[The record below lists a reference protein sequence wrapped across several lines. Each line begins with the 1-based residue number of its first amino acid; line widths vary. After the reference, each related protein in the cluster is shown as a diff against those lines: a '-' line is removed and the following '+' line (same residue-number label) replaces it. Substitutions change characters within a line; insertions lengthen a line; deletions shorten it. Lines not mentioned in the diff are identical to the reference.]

1 MGNSS
6 ATKAAGRSGL
16 SSREAEIIAL
26 IAAGH
31 TNGLIA
37 QHLFLAEKTVKNHV
51 NKIYAK
57 LGAAS
62 RSDAVARWLADAA
75 DGTAGHASS

>member
-1 MGNSS
+1 MGNYS
-6 ATKAAGRSGL
+6 ATKAEGRSGL
-16 SSREAEIIAL
+16 SSREVEIIDL

-37 QHLFLAEKTVKNHV
+37 QRLFLAEKTVKNHV
-51 NKIYAK
+51 NNIYAK

-62 RSDAVARWLADAA
+62 RSDAVARWLSDAPEA
-75 DGTAGHASS
+75 PAGQTSV

>member
-1 MGNSS
+1 MGNYS
-6 ATKAAGRSGL
+6 ATRVEDGSGL

-31 TNGLIA
+31 TNARIA

-62 RSDAVARWLADAA
+62 RSDAVARWLADPA
-75 DGTAGHASS
+75 DGHRA

>member
-1 MGNSS
+1 MGNYS
-6 ATKAAGRSGL
+6 ATKIEGRSGL
-16 SSREAEIIAL
+16 SSREAEIISL

-37 QHLFLAEKTVKNHV
+37 QRLFLAEKTVKNHV

-62 RSDAVARWLADAA
+62 RSDAVARWRADAA
-75 DGTAGHASS
+75 DGSAGQTSL

>member
-1 MGNSS
+1 MGNYS
-6 ATKAAGRSGL
+6 ATEVDGRSGL

-37 QHLFLAEKTVKNHV
+37 QRLFLAEKTVKNHV

-62 RSDAVARWLADAA
+62 RSDAVARWRADVA
-75 DGTAGHASS
+75 DGPAGQASR

>member
-1 MGNSS
+1 MGNYS
-6 ATKAAGRSGL
+6 ATKVDGRSGL

-37 QHLFLAEKTVKNHV
+37 QRLFLAEKTVKNHV

-75 DGTAGHASS
+75 DGTAGQASS